1 MRQRSAVR
9 PTLAGAALLTLIL
22 ASSLAV
28 VLTSAGSA
36 SEYTEVPSLLRLE
49 RAENVD
55 GQAQGVGGDVTATTW
70 EPPVIF
76 NNGIDTVL
84 VSLAIQGGDFDSA
97 WVSAEGLLDA
107 DTDVPEDVALF
118 DDIADDL
125 IRIYDD
131 GTHGDLTAGDG
142 VFSRGGV
149 TSSQTLQHDGGSH
162 ERLSPSVFFFRRD
175 LDNFVRVNS
184 STLDS
189 GLGIVDESRRDAA
202 QVVAIGPGLTAS
214 THALFL
220 VDDGTIYPNYPNVD
234 ADAAVDVCEA
244 CGVII
249 EEFGDEFDFIILQS
263 SRPLNEVPSCDCQ
276 AFFKGTR
283 NDAQGIGVELRDIN
297 VGPDTFSGGDPFN
310 TFSDGQLRGII
321 WSNTIDGSALSHEV
335 MHRWSVNAALE
346 RGWLD
351 GEGHFLATN
360 TVRGMMDLDLLQG
373 GGSLLDLPGAP
384 GLPVDLVANGDGT
397 FRLVSRPGEFN
408 ATFDPMSLYLA
419 GFIPPSQVPSVELLE
434 GQIDPSDPNA
444 WTASS
449 VRTISV
455 DDVIASEG
463 PRLPSSVTAEKD
475 FRVGTIVISDRA
487 FSEAEYAFIT
497 LALRYWESDAAYDG
511 SGAPPWNAA
520 TNGIS
525 TITVALPGIAFAGD
539 PAAITVAAGDVTV
552 PLGGETTVTA
562 TVRDDAGVP
571 VRDVSVVFGES
582 LSSATISADPVTTD
596 GNGEATATFTA
607 DELGGFTITA
617 TVVEITDGVVVETA
631 LSTVIEVE
639 VVEPPATRTQTL
651 RPQWNLVG
659 WTGET
664 IDVTEATASILA
676 SLGAFFTWDAAASN
690 FLTFNPALPPALNS
704 LRQVPQGA
712 GIWTFVN
719 GNSNVAWEQPAF
731 NEARAVSL

>member
-1 MRQRSAVR
+1 M
-9 PTLAGAALLTLIL
+9 
-22 ASSLAV
+22 
-28 VLTSAGSA
+28 
-36 SEYTEVPSLLRLE
+36 
-49 RAENVD
+49 
-55 GQAQGVGGDVTATTW
+55 
-70 EPPVIF
+70 
-76 NNGIDTVL
+76 
-84 VSLAIQGGDFDSA
+84 
-97 WVSAEGLLDA
+97 
-107 DTDVPEDVALF
+107 
-118 DDIADDL
+118 
-125 IRIYDD
+125 
-131 GTHGDLTAGDG
+131 
-142 VFSRGGV
+142 

-162 ERLSPSVFFFRRD
+162 ERVSPSVFFFRRD
-175 LDNFVRVNS
+175 PDNFVRVNS
-184 STLDS
+184 SSLDAW
-189 GLGIVDESRRDAA
+189 LGIVDESMRAA
-202 QVVAIGPGLTAS
+202 AEVVAIGPGLTAS

-234 ADAAVDVCEA
+234 ADAAVDVCKA

-249 EEFGDEFDFIILQS
+249 EEFGDEFDFIVLQS
-263 SRPLNEVPSCDCQ
+263 SRPLNEVPTCECQ

-346 RGWLD
+346 LGWLD

-373 GGSLLDLPGAP
+373 GGSLLDLPGARRSGRQWRRHVPPGVAPGGIQRHVRSNVALSRGLHP
-384 GLPVDLVANGDGT
+384 GLAGPVRGA
-397 FRLVSRPGEFN
+397 
-408 ATFDPMSLYLA
+408 A
-419 GFIPPSQVPSVELLE
+419 G

-463 PRLPSSVTAEKD
+463 PRLPSSATAEKD

-525 TITVALPGIAFAGD
+525 TITVALPGIVFAGE
-539 PAAITVAAGDVTV
+539 PAAITVSAGDVTV
-552 PLGGETTVTA
+552 TLGGQTSVTA
-562 TVRDDAGVP
+562 TVRDDVGVP

-731 NEARAVSL
+731 NEARAVSLRSGFNLVTWTGGDGAAVADAIAGLNGLEALFLWDAAAQTFLIFNPALPSALNTAKTIPHGAGVWVLMGQNGTWNQPAP